1 MNYFADYAGGHI
13 AFEGWLILVDKSI
26 QRKVGLGLFDLADA
40 PLRDYYLRHS
50 ASSSYFGANS
60 INARLVTLQLREG
73 VIVDSLP
80 SELPDEDPQ
89 EETPESANPD
99 TP

>member
-40 PLRDYYLRHS
+40 PLRDYFEDGITPREAATLVLS
-50 ASSSYFGANS
+50 EDDTFG
-60 INARLVTLQLREG
+60 G
-73 VIVDSLP
+73 FFG
-80 SELPDEDPQ
+80 
-89 EETPESANPD
+89 
-99 TP
+99 